1 MDKYILEKVLGKGKF
16 GIVFEAVRKEDGLR
30 VAIKV
35 IKKSLLMTPKMYDQV
50 ETEIN
55 ILTITDHSCIVK
67 MIENFETKTDI
78 FIVMEHIEGG
88 DLYQQLKREPIE
100 ETLAIKYI
108 RQIIEGLEH
117 LHSMNIVHRDIKPDN
132 ILVMGDQIKICDFGW
147 SYMSN
152 LSNELQHEICG
163 TPDYIPPEMIRNNGY
178 GREVDLWCL
187 GVLTY
192 ELLTGELPFYDSS
205 FMETYKRIL
214 KLDYETPSFVSDE
227 ATDFIE
233 KLLVT
238 KPEKRMGL
246 DEALNH
252 PWLLNK

>member
-1 MDKYILEKVLGKGKF
+1 MDKYLVREVLDQGKF
-16 GIVFEAVRKEDGLR
+16 GIVFEGIRREDGLR
-30 VAIKV
+30 VAIK
-35 IKKSLLMTPKMYDQV
+35 IIDKEFLTPKLYDQI
-50 ETEIN
+50 ETEID
-55 ILTITDHSCIVK
+55 ILTITDHPCIVK
-67 MIENFETKTDI
+67 MIDNFETDDD
-78 FIVMEHIEGG
+78 FYIVMEYIGG
-88 DLYQQLKREPIE
+88 GNLYQMLTYEPLNNFVVIGYV
-100 ETLAIKYI
+100 L
-108 RQIIEGLEH
+108 QIIYGLKY

>member
-132 ILVMGDQIKICDFGW
+132 ILVMDDRIKICDFGW
-147 SYMSN
+147 SCISDK
-152 LSNELQHEICG
+152 SQHGICG
-163 TPDYIPPEMIRNNGY
+163 TLDYICPEMVRNTLYNKTI
-178 GREVDLWCL
+178 DLWCL

-192 ELLTGELPFYDSS
+192 ELLTGKLPFYNITYKG
-205 FMETYKRIL
+205 TYKRIL
-214 KLDYETPSFVSDE
+214 KLDYKIPNTVSDK
-227 ATDFIE
+227 AKDFIS
-233 KLLVT
+233 LLLR
-238 KPEKRMGL
+238 ESEERMGL
-246 DEALNH
+246 EEALNH
-252 PWLLNK
+252 PWLVNDKN